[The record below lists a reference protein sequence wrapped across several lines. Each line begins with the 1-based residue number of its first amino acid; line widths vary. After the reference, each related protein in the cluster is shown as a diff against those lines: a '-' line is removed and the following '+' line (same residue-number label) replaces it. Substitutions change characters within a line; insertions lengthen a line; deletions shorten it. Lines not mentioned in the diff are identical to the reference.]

1 MHDPKPWRTAR
12 FASAEQR
19 DEFVSSV
26 GRLTVAGI
34 EVESL
39 GGDGSRIRFRAPAR
53 VEVGVAGMIAAHGGK
68 VLPSAA
74 QQECLAAIAS

>member
-12 FASAEQR
+12 FDSADQR

-26 GRLTVAGI
+26 HRLTVEGI

-39 GGDGSRIRFRAPAR
+39 VGDDARIRFRAPAR
-53 VEVGVAGMIAAHGGK
+53 VEIGVAGMIAAHGGK
-68 VLPSAA
+68 LLPSVAVA
-74 QQECLAAIAS
+74 G